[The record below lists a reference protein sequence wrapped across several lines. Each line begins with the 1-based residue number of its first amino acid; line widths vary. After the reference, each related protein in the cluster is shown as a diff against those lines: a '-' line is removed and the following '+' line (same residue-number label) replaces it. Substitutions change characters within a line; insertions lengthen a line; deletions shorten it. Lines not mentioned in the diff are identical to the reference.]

1 MSTFKFL
8 LIGCLLLAGINS
20 GLAQAQKEQWTL
32 QECIDYAFANNII
45 VKRSELQVR
54 NNEALL
60 FQSKAGFLPSASLNG
75 QHAYNFG
82 RFVDPTTN
90 QFTDITTQTNNFS
103 LNSNLLLF
111 QGGARL
117 NDIKQSQTDVKA
129 SRLDVEQSK
138 YDVAL
143 SVAVNYLQ
151 VLSNEELLNIARNQ
165 VEQSELQVTR
175 TQKLVEAGSL
185 PQTNLL
191 DLQSQLAIDKAA
203 LVTAENNLSL
213 SKLNLMQ
220 AMNLPAQSNFSIV
233 RVDLADPAVATYDKN
248 PEEIYTIAQQTLPS
262 VQSADLKV
270 RSSEY
275 GVASARGF
283 LYPRLSLGAGF
294 NTFYSNQRD
303 FRVVNGKRTVT
314 IGLVNG
320 DPNSPVLTQVD
331 DVSSEEYT
339 FRNQLQDNLGKF
351 VSINLSIPIL
361 NGWQTRTQIS
371 RSIVLRET
379 TKLDAQ
385 NTRILLRQNIELAYN
400 NMLAAA
406 ASYNSFQEQVAALDL
421 AFKATE
427 SRFNVGL
434 LNSVDYNLAKVRL
447 AGAQA
452 NLIQAKYNYIFRTKI
467 LDFYQ
472 NKPLTF

>member
-1 MSTFKFL
+1 MPTIKSL
-8 LIGCLLLAGINS
+8 LIGCLLLAGVSS
-20 GLAQAQKEQWTL
+20 GFAQATKEQWSL
-32 QECIDYAFANNII
+32 QECIDYAFANSITI
-45 VKRSELQVR
+45 KRSELQVR

-60 FQSKAGFLPSASLNG
+60 FQSKAGFLPTASVNG

-90 QFTDITTQTNNFS
+90 QFTDVTTQTNNFS

-117 NDIKQSQTDVKA
+117 NDIKQTQTDVKA

-151 VLSNEELLNIARNQ
+151 VLSNEELLIIAQNQ
-165 VEQSELQVTR
+165 VDQAQLQVER

-191 DLQSQLAIDKAA
+191 DLQSQLAIDKAS
-203 LVTAENNLSL
+203 LVTAQNNLNIA
-213 SKLNLMQ
+213 KVNLMQ

-233 RVDLADPAVATYDKN
+233 RVDLPDPNLAPYDKN
-248 PEEIYTIAQQTLPS
+248 TEEIYKIAEQYLPS

-270 RSSEY
+270 KSSEY
-275 GVASARGF
+275 GVASARGL

-294 NTFYSNQRD
+294 NTYYSDQQDQR
-303 FRVVNGKRTVT
+303 VINGSRLVT
-314 IGLVNG
+314 IGYVNG
-320 DPNSPVLTQVD
+320 DQNSPVITQVD
-331 DVSSEEYT
+331 NVNFEKYS
-339 FRNQLQDNLGKF
+339 FRDQLSDNLGKY
-351 VSINLSIPIL
+351 VSINLTIPIL

-371 RSIVLRET
+371 RSVILRET
-379 TKLDAQ
+379 SKLDAQ
-385 NTRILLRQNIELAYN
+385 NTRITLRQNIELAYN

-406 ASYNSFQEQVAALDL
+406 ASYNSFREQVASLDL
-421 AFKATE
+421 AFRATE

-472 NKPLTF
+472 NKPLSF

>member
-1 MSTFKFL
+1 MSTFKSL
-8 LIGCLLLAGINS
+8 LVGCLLLAGVSS
-20 GLAQAQKEQWTL
+20 GFAQAPKEQWTL
-32 QECIDYAFANNII
+32 QECVDYAFANSIT

-60 FQSKAGFLPSASLNG
+60 FQSKAGFLPTASVNG

-103 LNSNLLLF
+103 LNGGLLLF

-117 NDIKQSQTDVKA
+117 NDVKQSHTDVKA

-143 SVAVNYLQ
+143 SVAVSYLQ
-151 VLSNEELLNIARNQ
+151 VLSNEELLTIARNQ
-165 VEQSELQVTR
+165 VEQSELQVQR
-175 TQKLVEAGSL
+175 TSKLVEAGSL

-233 RVDLADPAVATYDKN
+233 RVELADPTVAAYDKN
-248 PEEIYTIAQQTLPS
+248 PEDIYRIAQQTLPS
-262 VQSADLKV
+262 VQSADMRVK
-270 RSSEY
+270 SSEY
-275 GVASARGF
+275 GVASARGL

-294 NTFYSNQRD
+294 NTYYSDQRD
-303 FRVVNGKRTVT
+303 LRTVNGTRQLT
-314 IGLVNG
+314 IGFVNG
-320 DPNSPVLTQVD
+320 DPNSPVVTQVD
-331 DVSSEEYT
+331 NVISEKYT
-339 FRNQLQDNLGKF
+339 FRNQLSDNLGKY
-351 VSINLSIPIL
+351 VSINLTIPIL

-379 TKLDAQ
+379 SKLDAQ
-385 NTRILLRQNIELAYN
+385 NTRIVLRQNIEQAYN

-406 ASYNSFQEQVAALDL
+406 ASYSSFREQVAALDL

>member
-1 MSTFKFL
+1 MPTIKSF
-8 LIGCLLLAGINS
+8 LIGCLLLAGVSS
-20 GLAQAQKEQWTL
+20 GFAQAQKEQWSL
-32 QECIDYAFANNII
+32 QECVDYAFANSITI
-45 VKRSELQVR
+45 KRSELQVR

-60 FQSKAGFLPSASLNG
+60 FQSKAGFLPTASVNG

-151 VLSNEELLNIARNQ
+151 VLSNEELLVIAKNQ
-165 VEQSELQVTR
+165 VDQSQLQVER

-191 DLQSQLAIDKAA
+191 DLQSQLAIDKAS
-203 LVTAENNLSL
+203 LVTAQNNLNI
-213 SKLNLMQ
+213 SKINLMQ
-220 AMNLPAQSNFSIV
+220 AMNLPAQSNFNIV
-233 RVDLADPAVATYDKN
+233 RVELPDPNLDPYQQNT
-248 PEEIYTIAQQTLPS
+248 EEIYKIAQQTLPS

-270 RSSEY
+270 KSSEY

-283 LYPRLSLGAGF
+283 LYPRLSVGAGF
-294 NTFYSNQRD
+294 NTYYSDQRNLNIL
-303 FRVVNGKRTVT
+303 NGSRTET
-314 IGLVNG
+314 IGFVNG
-320 DPNSPVLTQVD
+320 DAASPVVTQVPNFI
-331 DVSSEEYT
+331 SEKYS
-339 FRNQLQDNLGKF
+339 FRDQLKDNLGKYIS
-351 VSINLSIPIL
+351 VNLSIPIL

-379 TKLDAQ
+379 SKLDAQ

-406 ASYNSFQEQVAALDL
+406 ASYNSFREQVASLDL

-472 NKPLTF
+472 NKPLSF

>member
-1 MSTFKFL
+1 MPTIKSL
-8 LIGCLLLAGINS
+8 LIGCLLLAGVSS
-20 GLAQAQKEQWTL
+20 GFAQAQKEQWSL
-32 QECIDYAFANNII
+32 QECIDYAFANSITI
-45 VKRSELQVR
+45 KRSELQVR

-60 FQSKAGFLPSASLNG
+60 FQSKAGFLPTASVNG

-90 QFTDITTQTNNFS
+90 QFTDVTTQTNNFS

-129 SRLDVEQSK
+129 SRMDVEQSR

-151 VLSNEELLNIARNQ
+151 VLSNEELLTIAQNQ
-165 VEQSELQVTR
+165 VEQSQLQVAR

-191 DLQSQLAIDKAA
+191 DLQSQLAIDKAS
-203 LVTAENNLSL
+203 LVTAQNNLNI
-213 SKLNLMQ
+213 SKINLMQ
-220 AMNLPAQSNFSIV
+220 AMNLPAQSNFNIV
-233 RVDLADPAVATYDKN
+233 RVELPDPNLDPYQQNT
-248 PEEIYTIAQQTLPS
+248 EEIYKIAQQTLPS

-270 RSSEY
+270 KSSEY
-275 GVASARGF
+275 GVASARGY
-283 LYPRLSLGAGF
+283 LYPRLSIGAGF
-294 NTFYSNQRD
+294 NTYYSDQRSLNIRD
-303 FRVVNGKRTVT
+303 GFRTET
-314 IGLVNG
+314 IGFVNG
-320 DPNSPVLTQVD
+320 DANTPVITQVPNFI
-331 DVSSEEYT
+331 SEKYS
-339 FRNQLQDNLGKF
+339 FQDQFKDNLGKY

-379 TKLDAQ
+379 SKLDAQ
-385 NTRILLRQNIELAYN
+385 NTRIVLRQNIELAYN

-406 ASYNSFQEQVAALDL
+406 ASYNSYREQVAALDL

-472 NKPLTF
+472 NKPLSF